1 MNELNEMDSSTLVWN
16 EGLDMETRHTKLD
29 AQVTILGYVIEG
41 LEERAAN
48 TDGGKNTQMSRNF
61 AAAYETYSKMLYSIL
76 DDLQEFVK
84 EFRGGVDD
92 IFSIAR
98 HMKNEAPCTTA
109 DQSTVQEA
117 R

>member
-1 MNELNEMDSSTLVWN
+1 MNELDKMDSSTLVWN

-29 AQVTILGYVIEG
+29 AQVTMLGYVIEG
-41 LEERAAN
+41 LEERAAG
-48 TDGGKNTQMSRNF
+48 TDGGKDTQMSRNF
-61 AAAYETYSKMLYSIL
+61 AAAYETYSKMLFSIL

-98 HMKNEAPCTTA
+98 HMKKETPYTTA
-109 DQSTVQEA
+109 DQGTVQEA